1 MNEKLVSRLPD
12 ADMRGAPKALL
23 RAAQRARDVARQTGT
38 AVVIIRD
45 GKLVEERE
53 ELSTPSHSA
62 E

>member
-12 ADMRGAPKALL
+12 ADMQGAPKALL

-45 GKLVEERE
+45 GKLVEESEVPPPPRK
-53 ELSTPSHSA
+53 A
-62 E
+62 